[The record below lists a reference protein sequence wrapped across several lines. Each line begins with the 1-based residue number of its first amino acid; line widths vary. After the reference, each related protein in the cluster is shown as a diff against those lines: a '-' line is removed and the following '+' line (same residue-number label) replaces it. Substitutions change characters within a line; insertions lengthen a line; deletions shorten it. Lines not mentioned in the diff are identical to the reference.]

1 MRSESRKRRRH
12 RRVKF
17 VYPIEFKVLSPAYG
31 SRTFKGLL
39 STMSLSGALYQ
50 FKDHHGRIDVK
61 KIINL
66 RIKLKITVPNMEDVS
81 LFARIRWARRLDSD
95 PKRPVDFAVEF
106 EELSEWQLE
115 VLESIISLRNKDQKM
130 IWHLWDSYLV
140 DNEMKRIWN
149 RN

>member
-1 MRSESRKRRRH
+1 MRSESRRRRRH

-17 VYPIEFKVLSPAYG
+17 VYPIEFKILSLAYG

-50 FKDHHGRIDVK
+50 FKDHDGLIDAK

-66 RIKLKITVPNMEDVS
+66 RLKLKITVPNMEQIS
-81 LFARIRWARRLDSD
+81 LFARIRWARRLDSN

-106 EELSEWQLE
+106 EELSDWQLE
-115 VLESIISLRNKDQKM
+115 LLESIISLRNKDQKM
-130 IWHLWDSYLV
+130 IWNLWDSYLV